1 MKIYISCGH
10 NLGKNSIFSPR
21 DQGAMTKWP
30 DGTLI
35 TEYTYAR
42 KIARE
47 IGKMKLPNVEFVLV
61 PEGMNLN
68 QRIKWINERSV
79 DGDACIEL
87 HMDSFT
93 KPEANGSTLFYMGGS
108 DYAKDKGEVFQNEYI
123 RATGLKNRWVIADTA
138 NRHGRL
144 WFVRDTKCLAYLL
157 EMGFLTN
164 ESDRNTVWLKSAWAI
179 ILGISLIFP

>member
-10 NLGKNSIFSPR
+10 NLGKNTIFSPR
-21 DQGAMTKWP
+21 DQGAITKWP

-47 IGKMKLPNVEFVLV
+47 MSKIRLPGIDFVFV
-61 PEGMNLN
+61 PDGMNLN
-68 QRIKWINERSV
+68 QRIKWINERAV
-79 DGDACIEL
+79 DGDMCIEL

-93 KPEANGSTLFYMGGS
+93 KPDANGSTLYYMGGS
-108 DYAKDKGEVFQNEYI
+108 DYARDKGLVFENEYTRVTWI
-123 RATGLKNRWVIADTA
+123 RNRGVKPDISVG
-138 NRHGRL
+138 HGRL
-144 WFVRDTKCLAYLL
+144 GFVRDTKCLAYLL

-164 ESDRNTVWLKSAWAI
+164 ESDRNSVWLKSAWAI
-179 ILGISLIFP
+179 ISGLSLIT